1 MFILVIET
9 LMHSLIL
16 YNYYRDSLKRI
27 LKKIVSHCLK
37 WNFLNNIYSM
47 EFLENKVVLDFIKC
61 GKFRLFYLSK
71 LKLPFPLDSVYQY
84 R

>member
-1 MFILVIET
+1 
-9 LMHSLIL
+9 
-16 YNYYRDSLKRI
+16 
-27 LKKIVSHCLK
+27 
-37 WNFLNNIYSM
+37 M

-71 LKLPFPLDSVYQY
+71 LKLLFPLDSVYQY